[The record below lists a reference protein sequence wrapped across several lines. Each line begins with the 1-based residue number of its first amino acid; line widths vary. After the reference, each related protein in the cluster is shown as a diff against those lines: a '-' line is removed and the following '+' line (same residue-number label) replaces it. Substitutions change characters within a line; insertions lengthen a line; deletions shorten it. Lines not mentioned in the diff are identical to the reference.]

1 MYMGIF
7 NGFQPVLRI
16 LKSKCYV
23 IYVEETIA
31 IKQNKVDYYI
41 MCGYQCDK
49 AVTKNDTRE
58 VI

>member
-1 MYMGIF
+1 MRNSSAERKNVLQDHRKQWILSGILSQQCNF
-7 NGFQPVLRI
+7 FLFI
-16 LKSKCYV
+16 
-23 IYVEETIA
+23 TF
-31 IKQNKVDYYI
+31 